1 MSAHTLELFR
11 ARTRDVVAGRDLD
24 EAQAAE
30 MMQAIVAGSVP
41 EELLAAYLVALAN
54 KGESVDEIVGSA
66 QVLRAAAVPFAAPP
80 GTVDTCGTGGD
91 GQNTFNISTVAALV
105 VAAAGQPVVKH
116 GNRSASGRV
125 GSADLL
131 AELGISTDLPPTV
144 SAEQLR
150 REGFTFLY
158 APQYHPA
165 ARHAAAVRKRL
176 GRPTIFNLLGPL
188 CNPARPAFQVTGTP
202 GAHKARKIAAAHLR
216 LGTRH
221 AFVVTSANGTDE
233 LTPSAANE
241 AFEVVD
247 GHVTAR
253 RLSAAD
259 AGVAVHSPEALHGG
273 DVAANA
279 AIALR
284 VLWGERGAPRDAV
297 VMNAGL
303 ALVAAGRETS
313 LAAAAAR
320 CGECL
325 DRGAVLAL
333 LYGLR
338 AYGPGGAV

>member
-1 MSAHTLELFR
+1 MSGTADLELFR
-11 ARTRDVVAGRDLD
+11 ARTRDIAAGRGLS
-24 EAQAAE
+24 EAEAAE
-30 MMQAIVAGSVP
+30 MMQAVVSGCVP
-41 EELLAAYLVALAN
+41 EDLLAAYLVALSD

-66 QVLRAAAVPFAAPP
+66 RVLRAAALPFAAPP
-80 GTVDTCGTGGD
+80 DTVDTCGTGGD

-105 VAAAGQPVVKH
+105 VAAVGQPVVKH

-131 AELGISTDLPPTV
+131 AELGVPTDLPPAV
-144 SAEQLR
+144 SAEQLHR
-150 REGFTFLY
+150 DHFAFLF

-165 ARHAAAVRKRL
+165 ARHAAGVRKRL

-188 CNPARPAFQVTGTP
+188 CNPARPAFQVTGTS
-202 GAHKARKIAAAHLR
+202 GSCRARKVAEAHLQ

-241 AFEVVD
+241 AFEVAD
-247 GHVTAR
+247 GQVTER
-253 RLSAAD
+253 RFSAAD
-259 AGVAVHSPEALHGG
+259 AGLAVHPPEALRGG
-273 DVAANA
+273 DAAANA

-297 VMNAGL
+297 LMNAGL
-303 ALVAAGRETS
+303 ALIAAGRESS

-325 DRGAVLAL
+325 DHGAVLAL
-333 LYGLR
+333 LYRLR
-338 AYGPGGAV
+338 GYA

>member
-1 MSAHTLELFR
+1 VNLEAFR
-11 ARTRDVVAGRDLD
+11 ARTHEVAAGRDLC
-24 EAQAAE
+24 EAEAAA
-30 MMQAIVAGSVP
+30 MMQAIVSGSVP
-41 EELLAAYLVALAN
+41 EDLLAAYLVALAN

-66 QVLRAAAVPFAAPP
+66 QVLRAAAIPFVAPLD
-80 GTVDTCGTGGD
+80 TVDTCGTGGD

-105 VAAAGQPVVKH
+105 VAAVGQPVVKH

-131 AELGISTDLPPTV
+131 AALGVATDLEPAV

-150 REGFTFLY
+150 RERFTFLF

-165 ARHAAAVRKRL
+165 ARHAAEVRRRL

-202 GAHKARKIAAAHLR
+202 GRDKARKVAEAHLR
-216 LGTRH
+216 LGTQH

-241 AFEVVD
+241 AFEIAD
-247 GHVTAR
+247 GQVTPR
-253 RLSAAD
+253 QFSAND
-259 AGVAVHSPEALHGG
+259 AGVAVHPPEALCGG
-273 DVAANA
+273 DAATNA

-303 ALVAAGRETS
+303 ALVAAGRETA
-313 LAAAAAR
+313 LAAAATR

-325 DRGAVLAL
+325 DRGIVLAL
-333 LYGLR
+333 LYRLR
-338 AYGPGGAV
+338 AYGAGGVA